1 MAKWDWDSS
10 DIGDMTPESF
20 GDDYYYTGGKFTDWS
35 GESAG
40 KFDEEKPSYWD
51 ESDSD
56 DSDEDCDSDDD
67 SSDSSWDGDSSDN
80 DY

>member
-1 MAKWDWDSS
+1 MVEWNWDSS

-35 GESAG
+35 GKSEG
-40 KFDEEKPSYWD
+40 KFDEKPSYWD
-51 ESDSD
+51 ES
-56 DSDEDCDSDDD
+56 SDEADEDSESYDD
-67 SSDSSWDGDSSDN
+67 SSDSSWDSDSSDN

>member
-1 MAKWDWDSS
+1 MAEWDWDSS

-40 KFDEEKPSYWD
+40 KFDEKPSYWD
-51 ESDSD
+51 ES
-56 DSDEDCDSDDD
+56 SDDD
-67 SSDSSWDGDSSDN
+67 SSDEESGGYDSDSSD
-80 DY
+80 DSDSYSY

>member
-1 MAKWDWDSS
+1 MAEWDWDSS

-40 KFDEEKPSYWD
+40 KFDEKPSYWD
-51 ESDSD
+51 ES
-56 DSDEDCDSDDD
+56 SDDD
-67 SSDSSWDGDSSDN
+67 SSDEESCGYDSDSSD
-80 DY
+80 DSDSYSY

>member
-1 MAKWDWDSS
+1 MAEWDWDSS

-40 KFDEEKPSYWD
+40 KFDEKPSYWD
-51 ESDSD
+51 ESSD
-56 DSDEDCDSDDD
+56 DADKNGDSYDD
-67 SSDSSWDGDSSDN
+67 SSDSSWDNGSSDN

>member
-1 MAKWDWDSS
+1 MADWDWDSS

-40 KFDEEKPSYWD
+40 KFDEKPSCWD
-51 ESDSD
+51 ESLDDAEKDGDSY
-56 DSDEDCDSDDD
+56 DD
-67 SSDSSWDGDSSDN
+67 SSDSSWDNGSSDN

>member
-1 MAKWDWDSS
+1 MAEWEWDSS

-40 KFDEEKPSYWD
+40 KFDEKPSYWD
-51 ESDSD
+51 DSDSDNSDEESDSCD
-56 DSDEDCDSDDD
+56 DIECDD
-67 SSDSSWDGDSSDN
+67 
-80 DY
+80 

>member
-1 MAKWDWDSS
+1 MAEWDWDSS

-40 KFDEEKPSYWD
+40 KFDDKPSYWD
-51 ESDSD
+51 ES
-56 DSDEDCDSDDD
+56 SDDD
-67 SSDSSWDGDSSDN
+67 SSDEESGGYDSDSSDDN
-80 DY
+80 DSYSY

>member
-1 MAKWDWDSS
+1 MAEWDWDSS

-40 KFDEEKPSYWD
+40 KFDVKPSYWD
-51 ESDSD
+51 ESSD
-56 DSDEDCDSDDD
+56 DADKDGDSYDD
-67 SSDSSWDGDSSDN
+67 SSDSSWDNGSSDN

>member
-1 MAKWDWDSS
+1 MAEWDWDSS

-51 ESDSD
+51 ES
-56 DSDEDCDSDDD
+56 SDDD
-67 SSDSSWDGDSSDN
+67 SSNEESGDYDSDSSD
-80 DY
+80 DSDSYSY